1 MTNEERSEAGR
12 MIQNAMKD
20 GVPEN
25 LLLLDATTN
34 TFAAYLETYI
44 TNRAYSEYYL
54 KGDKKQSGQFAAYA
68 QKNLSSWRDQ
78 VVAGELRLYD
88 MTH

>member
-1 MTNEERSEAGR
+1 
-12 MIQNAMKD
+12 MIQNTIRD

-34 TFAAYLETYI
+34 TFATYLDNYI

-54 KGDKKQSGQFAAYA
+54 KSDKKQSGQFAAYA
-68 QKNLSSWRDQ
+68 QKNLSSWKEQ
-78 VVAGELRLYD
+78 VVAGEFRLYD
-88 MTH
+88 MAHKNGRCA